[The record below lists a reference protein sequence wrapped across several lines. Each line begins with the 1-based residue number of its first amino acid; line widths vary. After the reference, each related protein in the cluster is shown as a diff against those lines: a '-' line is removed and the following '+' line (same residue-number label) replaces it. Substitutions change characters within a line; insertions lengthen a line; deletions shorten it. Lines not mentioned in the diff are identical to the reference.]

1 MRSSTTTDWFNAA
14 FDNDHRFIR
23 ENVDTYARTI
33 DSTRETALMKAARR
47 NCGAV
52 VEILCDQE
60 HGLYNSRGESA
71 LMLAIQN
78 NSVDC
83 LDLLCEYE
91 SEQMVSNGDTPL
103 HYAVRMGCVDAISY
117 LTSRYKRARS
127 RSDRTPLEFA
137 AELGSIRSIE
147 HLLVSGTPYTQL
159 EIDTAIERARACG
172 QMVIVSTLP
181 ILFKRYWR
189 VADSRK
195 GTGEPV
201 TVEDLRTFEPDI
213 ASGEPIV
220 DNLALKNALLSAGV
234 PVNEANS
241 VVRSLSQPANQSVR
255 QHTAPVPCTDSF
267 RELTDSMRQLA
278 YPNQET
284 FNKGY
289 ELQDGPQV
297 ATSVYQDPGA
307 DGVDYANFLGLRGR
321 RDDESIV
328 SADVVDNIVAVKN
341 AEIARLESALREA
354 NARLRMAESNAA
366 VNRANRINGSSPG
379 QIDRK
384 THEYVPGRVESPLNY
399 CSAKV
404 ANDGGDHRA
413 AYRGDA
419 YSASCSIQ
427 SPSRSCR
434 SASRSKSRSSSRS
447 TSRSHYGRNYKPEVK
462 PRANSTLDVTRS
474 ESARTSQLKP
484 ELLVPPMTQRRLQPG
499 SAGDSDLIVAVKN
512 GDIIKFRKYLP
523 TQTRQVDSRGR
534 SALMHAVDR
543 NNTLMIT
550 ELCNI
555 EAGIQDADGTTALM
569 IAAALNLP
577 LAVSMLVSHEKRFT
591 KRTDGSTALMAA
603 AANGNI
609 DCVDILARHEK
620 GIQAH
625 DGSTAL
631 IHAIRNNRRRCACM
645 LWPFEY
651 TIADRDGM
659 SPRDWAKK
667 FNRQEILR
675 VVESHT
681 PSSAEAKSNMQLVP
695 AINSSYM
702 VRDIEH
708 TVNLLNTV
716 K

>member
-1 MRSSTTTDWFNAA
+1 MPANTTIDWFNAA

-23 ENVDTYARTI
+23 DNVDTYARTI
-33 DSTRETALMKAARR
+33 DSTKETALMKAARR

-52 VEILCDQE
+52 VRILCEHE
-60 HGLYNSRGESA
+60 HGFYNSRGENA

-83 LDLLCEYE
+83 LGLLCEYE
-91 SEQMVSNGDTPL
+91 SEQILSNGDTPL
-103 HYAVRMGCVDAISY
+103 HYAVRMGCVDAISH

-127 RSDRTPLEFA
+127 HADITPLELA

-147 HLLVSGTPYTQL
+147 YLLVSGTPYTQL
-159 EIDTAIERARACG
+159 EVDRAIECARACG

-201 TVEDLRTFEPDI
+201 TVEDLRAFEPETVHD
-213 ASGEPIV
+213 EPVV

-241 VVRSLSQPANQSVR
+241 VVRSLSQPTNYSTR
-255 QHTAPVPCTDSF
+255 QQAAPAPCTDSF
-267 RELTDSMRQLA
+267 RDLTDSMRQLA
-278 YPNQET
+278 YN
-284 FNKGY
+284 NHDVSGGHNDV
-289 ELQDGPQV
+289 LNGPQV
-297 ATSVYQDPGA
+297 ATSIYQEPGP
-307 DGVDYANFLGLRGR
+307 DGVDYANFLGIRGR
-321 RDDESIV
+321 RDDDSMV

-341 AEIARLESALREA
+341 AEIARLENALREA
-354 NARLRMAESNAA
+354 NIRIRMIESNAA
-366 VNRANRINGSSPG
+366 VYQANKVTGSSPG
-379 QIDRK
+379 YIDRK
-384 THEYVPGRVESPLNY
+384 THEYIPGKVESPLNY
-399 CSAKV
+399 CSTKI

-419 YSASCSIQ
+419 GQAPYDTM
-427 SPSRSCR
+427 SPTRSGR
-434 SASRSKSRSSSRS
+434 SASRSKSRSTSRS
-447 TSRSHYGRNYKPEVK
+447 ASRSHYGRNYKPEVK
-462 PRANSTLDVTRS
+462 PRANSSGVAQSD
-474 ESARTSQLKP
+474 SARTSQLKP
-484 ELLVPPMTQRRLQPG
+484 DMLIPPVVQRRVQPG
-499 SAGDSDLIVAVKN
+499 AVGDSDLIIAVKN
-512 GDIIKFRKYLP
+512 GDIVKFRKYLP
-523 TQTRQVDSRGR
+523 SQARMVDSRGR
-534 SALMHAVDR
+534 TALMHAVDR

-550 ELCNI
+550 ELCRK
-555 EAGIQDADGTTALM
+555 EAGVQDADGTTALM

-577 LAVSMLVSHEKRFT
+577 QAVAMLVSHEKRFT
-591 KRTDGSTALMAA
+591 KRLDGSTALMAA

-620 GIQAH
+620 GIQAQ

-645 LWPFEY
+645 LWPFEHM
-651 TIADRDGM
+651 IADRDGM
-659 SPRDWAKK
+659 SPRDWAQR
-667 FNRQEILR
+667 FNRQEILK
-675 VVESHT
+675 VVDAYT
-681 PSSAEAKSNMQLVP
+681 PSSAGDRSNMGLTP
-695 AINSSYM
+695 TIDPSYM
-702 VRDIEH
+702 ARDIEY